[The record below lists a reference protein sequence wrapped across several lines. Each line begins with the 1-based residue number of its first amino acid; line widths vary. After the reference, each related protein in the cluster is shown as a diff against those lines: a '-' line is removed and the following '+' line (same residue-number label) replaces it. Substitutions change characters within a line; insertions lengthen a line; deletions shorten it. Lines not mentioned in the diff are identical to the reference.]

1 LFSEL
6 FSVKFNLIKGEGGE
20 GFMNSLDLRCLNA
33 SLSLTFSAELKIFL
47 KKLKERQTQFM
58 KFRNNLIEIIS

>member
-1 LFSEL
+1 
-6 FSVKFNLIKGEGGE
+6 
-20 GFMNSLDLRCLNA
+20 MNSLDLRCLNA

>member
-6 FSVKFNLIKGEGGE
+6 FSVKFNLVKGEGGE
-20 GFMNSLDLRCLNA
+20 GFMN